1 MMVATV
7 RILLIPGFMQGA
19 GAWAPVAGLLSAE
32 HDVISSTTRITPTR
46 GAWRRLPLPARARCS
61 AAIRWAGRL
70 ALRSALRAPE
80 RYAAVIT
87 VGASAGIEEPEA
99 RGARAAADD
108 RLAGWMETSRIEDIV
123 SVWERQPLFADQTDA
138 LVEDQRPGRLAQ
150 DPRSLALLL
159 RTAGQGA
166 LPPVWHDLETLRP
179 PLLAMAGGRDE
190 AYARAAERM
199 AAVAPDGRS
208 ALLEGAGHAA
218 HLQQPE
224 VFAERV
230 STFLPD

>member
-1 MMVATV
+1 
-7 RILLIPGFMQGA
+7 MQGA

-32 HDVISSTTRITPTR
+32 HDVISLEHEDHTYEGRLEEIAAAGE
-46 GAWRRLPLPARARCS
+46 GAVLCGYSLG
-61 AAIRWAGRL
+61 GRL

-99 RGARAAADD
+99 RSARAAADD

-166 LPPVWHDLETLRP
+166 LPPVWHELETLRP
-179 PLLAMAGGRDE
+179 PLLAMAGARDE
-190 AYARAAERM
+190 AYARVAERM
-199 AAVAPDGRS
+199 AGVAPDGRS

-224 VFAERV
+224 AFAERV
-230 STFLPD
+230 STFLSD